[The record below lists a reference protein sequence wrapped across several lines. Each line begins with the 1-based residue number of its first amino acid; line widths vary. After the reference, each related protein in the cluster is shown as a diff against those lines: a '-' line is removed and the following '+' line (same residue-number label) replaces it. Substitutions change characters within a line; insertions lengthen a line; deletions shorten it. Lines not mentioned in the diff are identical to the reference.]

1 MPASPDRG
9 ALRTP
14 TWCASDPVTAIWTLV
29 SRMGFRAPGSASIRA
44 AGGIRCA
51 ASSFGPPPG
60 PAPSRPAPWNA
71 ALHGPPRAWTR
82 WRAAPSDTAEAPA
95 GASVGVAVSRVLA
108 CFCSSPILATWRVPC
123 AMCMVPLWSA
133 DRSER
138 IQYISSEVSSSADS
152 PRIRCMSSDERF
164 PLFSQ
169 QWGAGVTS
177 DAVPP
182 RPGMDR
188 STESVQ
194 SCRMSGAV
202 RSCHLAP
209 FLAGHFREQG
219 RAPPRA
225 RCHCAAHCRTR
236 SQVCPCPSGALGGAS
251 LGPIAPCAGT

>member
-1 MPASPDRG
+1 MCCKFLRSAPRPRSISARAMECSSARASSGLDEMACSALRYSRSACGGVCGSRSESG
-9 ALRTP
+9 ALLLLQLP
-14 TWCASDPVTAIWTLV
+14 
-29 SRMGFRAPGSASIRA
+29 
-44 AGGIRCA
+44 
-51 ASSFGPPPG
+51 
-60 PAPSRPAPWNA
+60 
-71 ALHGPPRAWTR
+71 HPRHM
-82 WRAAPSDTAEAPA
+82 
-95 GASVGVAVSRVLA
+95 
-108 CFCSSPILATWRVPC
+108 

-251 LGPIAPCAGT
+251 LGPIAPCAGTEPLALPSEG